1 MEEQDWKDGGG
12 RNTDSILNVRGE
24 MCVEQH
30 HTDMNTRHV
39 DLGVKL
45 RRSEQRFGKGR
56 RGWWRPG
63 GGEMGDFRESS
74 LAKTA
79 ECPEALDGKGTP
91 GFSDQGVLPDL
102 GQQFQREPEPAP
114 GGRGMS
120 GRWR

>member
-79 ECPEALDGKGTP
+79 ECPEVWMEKGPQDLVTRVSSQTW
-91 GFSDQGVLPDL
+91 GSSFSGSLSQPQVG
-102 GQQFQREPEPAP
+102 EE
-114 GGRGMS
+114 
-120 GRWR
+120 